1 MLRNF
6 NFMLCAVFVITTQ
19 IIAQQ
24 RWVPF
29 MEETEKSPDINLL
42 QSDNK
47 NVSFTVQVNGMA
59 VEDKNY
65 EGLEYHH
72 LSIPNC
78 DIKMEDGEPD
88 VPVITTLVAVP
99 DCEDVIISIIPSN
112 KLELSNYNVCPT
124 PTYQKQYQQDGN
136 YRIVGVFKEDE
147 SIYSVDENF
156 PIKFGEIIETG
167 YIRSQKVIRV
177 ALYPIKYN
185 PVTKIITVNTNLEVN
200 LDFKNPTSEIIRNVG
215 LFQRACKGTI
225 LNYK

>member
-1 MLRNF
+1 
-6 NFMLCAVFVITTQ
+6 
-19 IIAQQ
+19 
-24 RWVPF
+24 
-29 MEETEKSPDINLL
+29 
-42 QSDNK
+42 
-47 NVSFTVQVNGMA
+47 
-59 VEDKNY
+59 
-65 EGLEYHH
+65 
-72 LSIPNC
+72 
-78 DIKMEDGEPD
+78 MEDGEPD